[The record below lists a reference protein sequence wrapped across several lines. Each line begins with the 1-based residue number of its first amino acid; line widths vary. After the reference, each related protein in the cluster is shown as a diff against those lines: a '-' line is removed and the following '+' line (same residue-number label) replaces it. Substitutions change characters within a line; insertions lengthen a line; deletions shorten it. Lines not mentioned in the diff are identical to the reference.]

1 MRVPT
6 ADSGDSSGSI
16 PESLHKVKES
26 KLEPYQ
32 ERVIAEKRDLDEKAE
47 RLNAFIASTDKP
59 ILPPGELS
67 RLRVQSAIMDAYAEI
82 LSARIDSF

>member
-1 MRVPT
+1 M
-6 ADSGDSSGSI
+6 
-16 PESLHKVKES
+16 
-26 KLEPYQ
+26 EPYQ
-32 ERVIAEKRDLDEKAE
+32 ERVVAERRDLDEKAE
-47 RLNAFIASTDKP
+47 RLNAFIAMTDKS